1 MFARIL
7 GPALA
12 AGLLA
17 AVILVEPPR
26 DAAAVAQPAGGA
38 ANADL
43 ALVPPDA
50 VGFVHVRLAEL
61 WKNDM
66 FAGLRKTFERAGDK
80 VLGAIDAQFAP
91 APSTLDRATAFVLMD
106 DPAKEPAVFG
116 ILAFSRAFDS
126 AQVLKSYL
134 PEAKK
139 NMAGNRPV
147 FTDADKGIEIAFS
160 DDRHILVGQ
169 AGTLAGYFAR
179 KSPNEG
185 PMSRAL
191 KLAESR
197 PVVAAANIAGLPIPP
212 GAIEQI
218 PAEVRPILK
227 AEQVMIALDLGAEP
241 RLEVRAGYKD
251 AAAAGDAETAVKAL
265 VEIGRK
271 ELAKARTEM
280 ESKLLDPKIK
290 TPRPAGELPEAIG
303 TAFAIGALGR
313 VDDVLADPKLVLR
326 DGKDLA
332 FSATMPKELVAA
344 GGGFAAIG
352 LGLALPAIQKVRAGA
367 ARSQSMNNLKQIG
380 LAIHNYESANGHLPA
395 DIVDKNGKP
404 ILSWRVAILPYIE
417 QDNLYRRMKLNE
429 PWDSEHNA
437 VFSKVLI
444 KTYLSPNATETTD
457 KNGYGLTNYLAAS
470 GKGAAFEPGKKLK
483 FTDFTD
489 GLSNTILAVD
499 SSDMTPW
506 AKPGDLA
513 IDFTKALPKFE
524 SAGKL
529 GTANV
534 LMGDGSVRTVN
545 LKTVTEKT
553 LKAAFTRD
561 GGEVL
566 GADW

>member
-1 MFARIL
+1 MFSRIL

-12 AGLLA
+12 AGLLV
-17 AVILVEPPR
+17 AVVLVEPPR
-26 DAAAVAQPAGGA
+26 DAAAVVQPAAGA
-38 ANADL
+38 SSADL
-43 ALVPPDA
+43 AMVPPDS
-50 VGFVHVRLAEL
+50 VGFVHVRLADL
-61 WKNDM
+61 WKNEM
-66 FAGLRKTFERAGDK
+66 FAGLRKTWERAGDK
-80 VLGAIDAQFAP
+80 VLGAIDTQFAP
-91 APSTLDRATAFVLMD
+91 APSSLDRATAFVLMD
-106 DPAKEPAVFG
+106 DPMKEPAVFG
-116 ILAFSRAFDS
+116 ILAFSKAFDS

-139 NMAGNRPV
+139 SMAGNRPV
-147 FTDADKGIEIAFS
+147 FTDADKGIEIAFP
-160 DDRHILVGQ
+160 DDRHILIGQ

-179 KSPNEG
+179 KSPADG

-218 PAEVRPILK
+218 PAEVRPLLK

-280 ESKLLDPKIK
+280 EAKLLDPNIK
-290 TPRPAGELPEAIG
+290 TPRPAGDLPEAIG
-303 TAFAIGALGR
+303 TAFALGALGR
-313 VDDVLADPKLVLR
+313 VDDVLSDPKLIVR

-332 FSATMPKELVAA
+332 FAASMPKELVAA

-352 LGLALPAIQKVRAGA
+352 LGLALPAIQKVRFAA

-395 DIVDKNGKP
+395 DILDKNGKA
-404 ILSWRVAILPYIE
+404 ILSWRVVILPYIE
-417 QDNLYRRMKLNE
+417 QDNLYRRMKLDE
-429 PWDSEHNA
+429 PWNSENNA
-437 VFSKVLI
+437 PLSKAII
-444 KTYLSPNATETTD
+444 KTYLSPNSTQTTD
-457 KNGYGLTNYLAAS
+457 KDGYGLTNYLAAS

-483 FTDFTD
+483 IADFTD
-489 GLSNTILAVD
+489 GLSNTIFAVD

-513 IDFTKALPKFE
+513 LDFTKALPKFE

-545 LKTVTEKT
+545 VKTITEKT